1 MKLGK
6 VEKKS
11 IRYALVKQ
19 YFGFVFNKI
28 FYKRVIYQGVENIP
42 KDKPVMLAPNHQN
55 ALMDALAL
63 VFSAKRTIIFLARSD
78 IFVNKFVSGLLFFFR
93 ILPVYRI
100 RDGKEKLKLNEAI
113 FQKTVEVL
121 EKNKTVTI
129 FPEAQHIDKRH
140 LRTLKKGVQRV
151 AFAAAEKNNYDIDIQ
166 IVPVGIYYSNYWNFR
181 TILQV
186 NYGKPIAVKDFYELH
201 KENPAKAMTALRDRM
216 SEEIKKQM
224 LDIRNLENH
233 DTIEDLREIC
243 DVPMMKAMRTQR
255 FVQKE
260 KFKADKK
267 IIELAENY
275 SKNEPEAFEQ
285 LKQKTDDYTEGLE
298 KYGLSDWS
306 FEKQADTATLAVRAL
321 GLLAGFPIWL
331 YGTINNIIPA
341 ILPIP
346 VKRNLKDRQFESSF
360 VYGLGAIS
368 FPVFYLLQTAIVLW
382 LTGSWLAAGAYLIS
396 LPLTGLFAFTYSRF
410 YNKFLRIL
418 HFVKLK
424 GSSQIKIL
432 QVLRRQ
438 IIETMLELYRK
449 QKDSAQRK

>member
-11 IRYALVKQ
+11 IRYAIVKQ
-19 YFGFVFNKI
+19 YFGFIFNKI

-42 KDKPVMLAPNHQN
+42 KDKPVLLAPNHQN

-113 FQKTVEVL
+113 FNKTVEVL
-121 EKNKTVTI
+121 EQNKTVTI

-140 LRTLKKGVQRV
+140 LRTLKKGLQRV
-151 AFAAAEKNNYDIDIQ
+151 AFAAAEKNNYNIDIQ
-166 IVPVGIYYSNYWNFR
+166 IVPIGIYYSNYWNFR

-186 NYGKPIAVKDFYELH
+186 NYGKPIAVKEFYELH
-201 KENPAKAMTALRDRM
+201 KENPAKAITALRDKM
-216 SEEIKKQM
+216 TEEIKKQM

-233 DTIEDLREIC
+233 DAIEDLREIC
-243 DVPMMKAMRTQR
+243 DVPIMKAMGTQR
-255 FVQKE
+255 FMQKE

-275 SKNEPEAFEQ
+275 SQDNPEGFEN
-285 LKQKTDDYTEGLE
+285 LKKLTKAYTEGLE
-298 KYGLSDWS
+298 KYKLSDWG
-306 FEKQADTATLAVRAL
+306 FEKQANIGTLAVRAL

-331 YGTINNIIPA
+331 YGTLNNIIPA

-346 VKRNLKDRQFESSF
+346 VKRKLKDRQFESSF

-368 FPVFYLLQTAIVLW
+368 FPIFYLLQSALVFW
-382 LTGSWLAAGAYLIS
+382 LTGSWLIAATYLLS
-396 LPLTGLFAFTYSRF
+396 LPITGLFAFTYSRF
-410 YNKFLRIL
+410 YSKFLRIL
-418 HFVKLK
+418 NFIKLK
-424 GSSQIKIL
+424 NSPQLKAL
-432 QVLRRQ
+432 HELRRQ
-438 IIETMLELYRK
+438 INGTILELYRQQKSSDK
-449 QKDSAQRK
+449 Q